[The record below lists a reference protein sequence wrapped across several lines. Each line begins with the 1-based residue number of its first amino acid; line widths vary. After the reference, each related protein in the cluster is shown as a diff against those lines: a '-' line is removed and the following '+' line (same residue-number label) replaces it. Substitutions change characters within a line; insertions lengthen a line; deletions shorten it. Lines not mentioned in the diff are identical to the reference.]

1 MGQILWNWTW
11 IAVMLLL
18 AAAAYITALDP
29 PVWGSEL
36 YGLRTV
42 TAVFLAAGSLT
53 AAVILRAKNRR

>member
-1 MGQILWNWTW
+1 MGQILWDWTW
-11 IAVMLLL
+11 IAVMPLL

-29 PVWGSEL
+29 PVRGSGL

-42 TAVFLAAGSLT
+42 TAVFLTTSSLT